1 MEIVSAASDEGMEAE
16 FEMSDPPSSV
26 RKLNKPPCTGTVV
39 APLLTSVQEEGSANF
54 LLSSWLMSDAVVEL
68 DQDLRLL
75 QHSPELSAMLMRDR
89 PGSSLEGLA
98 FTEFVHSS
106 EATRAWEL
114 LKNPSHVLSA
124 GQGTSAHAFH
134 TRLVDTFA
142 NKVCV
147 EVFHVQAMVGPLLW
161 ASDLGLR
168 GTSAALAA
176 GSATLAFLGAQAFTA
191 SPSVASEGR
200 QAFRSRGQAGPQ
212 ARSTTSSIVSFGSAA
227 GVLALG
233 AASASAASRAKV
245 TRGAVLTK
253 DDQGRFRFEA
263 PEVPLVP
270 SEQPGAVAPLG
281 FFDPLGFSTS
291 GLMTFPGDS
300 TGFKHLR
307 AAEIKHG
314 RFAMAATGSLFATFV
329 KLPGFEDVP
338 TGLAALNTTKGME
351 GFSLLVFLIA
361 GHEAVTW
368 KPVKEP
374 GSFGDP
380 FKWNQFTS
388 EMRTKEL
395 NNGRIAMF
403 AIIGQI
409 AAELQTGKGPVEQF
423 TG

>member
-1 MEIVSAASDEGMEAE
+1 MAQS
-16 FEMSDPPSSV
+16 
-26 RKLNKPPCTGTVV
+26 RKC
-39 APLLTSVQEEGSANF
+39 
-54 LLSSWLMSDAVVEL
+54 
-68 DQDLRLL
+68 
-75 QHSPELSAMLMRDR
+75 
-89 PGSSLEGLA
+89 
-98 FTEFVHSS
+98 
-106 EATRAWEL
+106 
-114 LKNPSHVLSA
+114 
-124 GQGTSAHAFH
+124 
-134 TRLVDTFA
+134 
-142 NKVCV
+142 
-147 EVFHVQAMVGPLLW
+147 
-161 ASDLGLR
+161 
-168 GTSAALAA
+168 AALAA
-176 GSATLAFLGAQAFTA
+176 GSAAVVLLGAPAFTTSPVGSESLA
-191 SPSVASEGR
+191 SAPRSYGQAHTQGASVGAAGASACSVASMTGL
-200 QAFRSRGQAGPQ
+200 
-212 ARSTTSSIVSFGSAA
+212 
-227 GVLALG
+227 LALG
-233 AASASAASRAKV
+233 AVGASRAKV
-245 TRGAVLTK
+245 ARAAVLTK

-270 SEQPGAVAPLG
+270 QEQPGAVAPLG
-281 FFDPLGFSTS
+281 FFDPLGFSKS

-314 RFAMAATGSLFATFV
+314 RFAMMAATGSLFATFV
-329 KLPGFEDVP
+329 KFPGFEDVP
-338 TGLAALNTTKGME
+338 TGLAALSNPKGLE
-351 GFSLLVFLIA
+351 GFSLLFFLIA